1 MTFLITAGPT
11 REALDPVRYISN
23 RSSGKMG
30 YALAAAA
37 LEAGHEVAL
46 VTGPVCIAPPPGADV
61 SRVTT
66 ADEMA
71 EAVQT
76 RIDTGCD
83 VFIMCAAV
91 ADFKP
96 REAQPRKI
104 KRNDGVARIEL
115 VPTRDILAS
124 VALPR
129 DRRVIIVGFAAESDA
144 LAENAQRKLREK
156 RCDFICAN
164 DITRMDTGFDADE
177 NELTLFFKDGS
188 QRHLQRAS
196 KLALGALDCQNMRR
210 LCRKALTECILFISQ
225 P

>member
-1 MTFLITAGPT
+1 MKFLVTAGPT
-11 REALDPVRYISN
+11 REAIDPVRFISN

-46 VTGPVCIAPPPGADV
+46 ISGPVCIAPPIGADLR
-61 SRVTT
+61 SVTT

-71 EAVQT
+71 DAVQT
-76 RIDTGCD
+76 GINTGCD

-91 ADFKP
+91 ADFAP
-96 REAQPRKI
+96 REARPRKI
-104 KRNDGVARIEL
+104 RKREGLTHIEL

-129 DRRVIIVGFAAESDA
+129 DRRMIIVGFAAESDA
-144 LAENAQRKLREK
+144 LAENAQKKLREK
-156 RCDFICAN
+156 RCDFLCAN

-177 NELTLFFKDGS
+177 NELTLFFRDGS
-188 QRHLQRAS
+188 QRHLERAS
-196 KLALGALDCQNMRR
+196 KLKLARIIV
-210 LCRKALTECILFISQ
+210 KICIEFAEKR
-225 P
+225 

>member
-1 MTFLITAGPT
+1 MRFLITAGPT
-11 REALDPVRYISN
+11 REPIDPVRFISN

-37 LEAGHEVAL
+37 LEAGHQVSL
-46 VTGPVCIAPPPGADV
+46 VSGPVCIAAPDGADLV
-61 SRVTT
+61 RVTT
-66 ADEMA
+66 AEEMA
-71 EAVQT
+71 DAVQT

-96 REAQPRKI
+96 RHVRALKI
-104 KRNDGVARIEL
+104 KKHDGLASIEL
-115 VPTRDILAS
+115 EPTRDILAS

-129 DRRVIIVGFAAESDA
+129 DRRVIIAGFAAESDS
-144 LAENAQRKLREK
+144 LAENARRKLRDK
-156 RCDFICAN
+156 RCDFLCAN

-177 NELTLFFKDGS
+177 NELTLFFRDGS

-196 KLALGALDCQNMRR
+196 KLALARIIV
-210 LCRKALTECILFISQ
+210 KICIDIAEKR
-225 P
+225 

>member
-1 MTFLITAGPT
+1 MKFLVTAGPT
-11 REALDPVRYISN
+11 REAIDPVRFLSN

-46 VTGPVCIAPPPGADV
+46 ISGPVCIAPPPGADV
-61 SRVTT
+61 TRVTT

-71 EAVQT
+71 GAVQT
-76 RIDTGCD
+76 GINTGCD

-96 REAQPRKI
+96 REVRAAKI
-104 KRNDGVARIEL
+104 KKSEGLARIDL
-115 VPTRDILAS
+115 VPTRDILAT

-129 DRRVIIVGFAAESDA
+129 DRRVIIAGFAAESES
-144 LAENAQRKLREK
+144 LAENARAKMRAK
-156 RCDFICAN
+156 RCDLLCAN

-177 NELTLFFKDGS
+177 NELTIFFRDGS
-188 QRHLQRAS
+188 ERHLERAP
-196 KLALGALDCQNMRR
+196 KIDLAREIVKICVTIAE
-210 LCRKALTECILFISQ
+210 KH
-225 P
+225 

>member
-1 MTFLITAGPT
+1 MNFLITAGPT
-11 REALDPVRYISN
+11 REPIDPVRFISN

-37 LEAGHEVAL
+37 LEAGHQVAL
-46 VTGPVCIAPPPGADV
+46 ISGPVCISPPQGAQV
-61 SRVTT
+61 LRVTT

-71 EAVQT
+71 DAVQT
-76 RIDTGCD
+76 RINTGSCD

-96 REAQPRKI
+96 REARPLKI
-104 KRNDGVARIEL
+104 KKQEGLARIEL

-129 DRRVIIVGFAAESDA
+129 DRRILIAGFAAESDS
-144 LAENAQRKLREK
+144 LAENARKKLREK

-177 NELTLFFKDGS
+177 NELTLFFRDGS

-196 KLALGALDCQNMRR
+196 KLALAR
-210 LCRKALTECILFISQ
+210 LIVKICIEYAEKH
-225 P
+225 